1 MRTAI
6 RSRRLIWL
14 VPALGLLACSK
25 GKADQ
30 AAMQPAAAVDTPPPA
45 PTPAPVTA
53 TLVAKNNSKITGSVV
68 LTRSDDSTAIAVTL
82 NGGRSGTT
90 YPSHIH
96 FGHCDQPGGVVVPL
110 TSVKVGAD
118 GSGTS
123 TTTVATSTLDAARQ
137 QHGSLLEQSHG
148 PSGTPIACG
157 DIPAQ

>member
-1 MRTAI
+1 VRTA
-6 RSRRLIWL
+6 SGGRRLIWL

-25 GKADQ
+25 AKENQ

-45 PTPAPVTA
+45 PAPVTA
-53 TLVAKNNSKITGSVV
+53 TLASKNDSRITGTVV
-68 LTRSDDSTAIAVTL
+68 LTRSGDSTAIALTL

-96 FGHCDQPGGVVVPL
+96 FGHCDQPGGVVAPL

-123 TTTVATSTLDAARQ
+123 TTMVATATLDSARA
-137 QHGSLLEQSHG
+137 QHGSLLEQSHLPNG
-148 PSGTPIACG
+148 RPVACG